1 MEKINYVPM
10 NFICTNNNII
20 FPEDFQLWGI
30 VSYSKSSYI
39 WIHVVLYL
47 YILYVVS
54 VWEISTGRCV
64 RTIPVGGVV
73 RSVSWC
79 PNQAL
84 SLIAVAADRKVLLV
98 NPGVGDHL
106 VCSKTD
112 SLLDEAPEQDV
123 VGEV

>member
-1 MEKINYVPM
+1 MKH
-10 NFICTNNNII
+10 
-20 FPEDFQLWGI
+20 FQLWTFPFSI
-30 VSYSKSSYI
+30 LFSSF
-39 WIHVVLYL
+39 L
-47 YILYVVS
+47 

-64 RTIPVGGVV
+64 RTIPVGGIV

-112 SLLDEAPEQDV
+112 SLLDEAPKQDFEGKTPILFHRTSFACIAASCY
-123 VGEV
+123 VG

>member
-1 MEKINYVPM
+1 V
-10 NFICTNNNII
+10 
-20 FPEDFQLWGI
+20 I
-30 VSYSKSSYI
+30 VLCLESCYSCITEVFTISYFSLS
-39 WIHVVLYL
+39 VF
-47 YILYVVS
+47 S
-54 VWEISTGRCV
+54 VWEIATGRCL

-84 SLIAVAADRKVLLV
+84 ALIAVAADRKVLLV

-112 SLLDEAPEQDV
+112 ALLDEPPEQDV
-123 VGEV
+123 IGKV

>member
-1 MEKINYVPM
+1 MIVLCLESCYSY
-10 NFICTNNNII
+10 II
-20 FPEDFQLWGI
+20 EVFT
-30 VSYSKSSYI
+30 VSYLS
-39 WIHVVLYL
+39 LF
-47 YILYVVS
+47 S
-54 VWEISTGRCV
+54 VWEIATGRCL

-84 SLIAVAADRKVLLV
+84 ALIAVAADRKVLLV

-112 SLLDEAPEQDV
+112 ALLDEPPEQDV
-123 VGEV
+123 IGKV

>member
-1 MEKINYVPM
+1 VIVLCIKSCYNWIIEVFTVP
-10 NFICTNNNII
+10 
-20 FPEDFQLWGI
+20 
-30 VSYSKSSYI
+30 
-39 WIHVVLYL
+39 YL
-47 YILYVVS
+47 FFS
-54 VWEISTGRCV
+54 VWEIATGRCV

-106 VCSKTD
+106 ICSKTD
-112 SLLDEAPEQDV
+112 SLLDEPPEQDV
-123 VGEV
+123 IGKV

>member
-1 MEKINYVPM
+1 V
-10 NFICTNNNII
+10 T
-20 FPEDFQLWGI
+20 
-30 VSYSKSSYI
+30 
-39 WIHVVLYL
+39 LYL
-47 YILYVVS
+47 HNHYVVS
-54 VWEISTGRCV
+54 VWEISTGRCLQ
-64 RTIPVGGVV
+64 TIPVGGIV

-98 NPGVGDHL
+98 NPRVGDHL
-106 VCSKTD
+106 VWSKTD

>member
-1 MEKINYVPM
+1 MSDTCYSW
-10 NFICTNNNII
+10 II
-20 FPEDFQLWGI
+20 EVFA
-30 VSYSKSSYI
+30 VSFLSLSLS
-39 WIHVVLYL
+39 LF
-47 YILYVVS
+47 S
-54 VWEISTGRCV
+54 VWEIATGRCL

-84 SLIAVAADRKVLLV
+84 ALIAVAADRKVLLV

-112 SLLDEAPEQDV
+112 ALLDEPPEQDV
-123 VGEV
+123 IGNV

>member
-1 MEKINYVPM
+1 MCYLNY
-10 NFICTNNNII
+10 F
-20 FPEDFQLWGI
+20 
-30 VSYSKSSYI
+30 
-39 WIHVVLYL
+39 
-47 YILYVVS
+47 YVVS
-54 VWEISTGRCV
+54 VWEVSTGRCL

-84 SLIAVAADRKVLLV
+84 ALIAVAADRKVLLV

-106 VCSKTD
+106 ICSKTD

-123 VGEV
+123 VGKA

>member
-1 MEKINYVPM
+1 M
-10 NFICTNNNII
+10 
-20 FPEDFQLWGI
+20 I
-30 VSYSKSSYI
+30 VLCLDLCYSCITEVFTISYFCLS
-39 WIHVVLYL
+39 LFL
-47 YILYVVS
+47 
-54 VWEISTGRCV
+54 VWEIATGRCL

-112 SLLDEAPEQDV
+112 ALLDEPPEQDV
-123 VGEV
+123 IGKV